1 MTVIPVLRELSSIDH
16 MSCKWSYWKTMEQ
29 VRHARI
35 PVHLDAVLIGKKTV
49 PKGCKVRNVS
59 NHGLLLQCDADGRIQ
74 TFRDDDLVD
83 IHLLFQRP
91 DGTKYLT
98 ITATVRHVDTNGIG
112 VEFCQPDRELIRLI
126 ESYRIDE
133 TQSLEATISHSRKAA
148 GSSGPAIVVTHPA
161 SVASAHTERRK
172 PAGNASG
179 RSRYYFGL
187 LLLVVAVGIFTA
199 DYLRTFGLSS
209 RVAALESLVGA
220 RDVELARFQSQFLAR
235 DAAVDVADK
244 NRSAVKSGGSVSTPE
259 SEVSAVAPLQ
269 QDALATSPT
278 METAVKAGAEEV
290 TSSPSSGQSSEEET
304 TAAMIVKP
312 AGFAGQVV
320 ASAYVDSQDAEKR
333 GSWVINLLSS
343 PNKSDADQFADKAR
357 KQGIPVEQET
367 IRLKGREF
375 FRVQLTG
382 FLTENQ
388 AEENAGPVKKR
399 LGLKDV
405 WIFKP

>member
-1 MTVIPVLRELSSIDH
+1 
-16 MSCKWSYWKTMEQ
+16 MEQ

-35 PVHLDAVLIGKKTV
+35 PVYLDAVLIGKKTV

-74 TFRDDDLVD
+74 TFRDGDLVD

-112 VEFCQPDRELIRLI
+112 VEFCQPDKELIRLI

-133 TQSLEATISHSRKAA
+133 NQSVEATISHRRKAA
-148 GSSGPAIVVTHPA
+148 GPGGPATVVTHPA
-161 SVASAHTERRK
+161 SSTSAHLGRRK
-172 PAGNASG
+172 PRGDTKG
-179 RSRYYFGL
+179 LRRYFFGL
-187 LLLVVAVGIFTA
+187 LLLMVAVGIFTA

-209 RVAALESLVGA
+209 RVAVLESLVGA
-220 RDVELARFQSQFLAR
+220 HDVELARFQSRFLAR
-235 DAAVDVADK
+235 DAVVDIAGEY
-244 NRSAVKSGGSVSTPE
+244 SIPVKSSGSVSTPE
-259 SEVSAVAPLQ
+259 SEVSAGAPLQ
-269 QDALATSPT
+269 HDALAISPA
-278 METAVKAGAEEV
+278 METAAKAGAGEA
-290 TSSPSSGQSSEEET
+290 TGTPSTGQSSEEET
-304 TAAMIVKP
+304 TAAMIVEP
-312 AGFAGQVV
+312 AGLAGQVL
-320 ASAYVDSQDAEKR
+320 ASAYVDSQDAEKH

-343 PNKSDADQFADKAR
+343 PNKSDADRFAGKAR
-357 KQGIPVEQET
+357 KLGIPVEQET
-367 IRLKGREF
+367 IRLKGKEF

-388 AEENAGPVKKR
+388 AEESAGPVKKR
-399 LGLKDV
+399 LGLKEV